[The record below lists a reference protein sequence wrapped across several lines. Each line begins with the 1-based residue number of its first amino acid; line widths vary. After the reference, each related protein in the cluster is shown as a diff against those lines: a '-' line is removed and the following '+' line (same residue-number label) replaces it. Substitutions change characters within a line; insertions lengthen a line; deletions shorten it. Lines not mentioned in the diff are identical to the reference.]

1 MYGLSPDSLESH
13 KAFAAKHNLN
23 MPLIADP
30 DAKVIQQLGAWGEKE
45 VQGQK
50 SVGLLRTTFLVG
62 PDGKIQHLWERVK
75 FEGHAEAILKI
86 VQGE

>member
-1 MYGLSPDSLESH
+1 MSPDSLESH
-13 KAFAAKHNLN
+13 KAFAQKHQLN
-23 MPLIADP
+23 MPLLADP

-62 PDGKIQHLWERVK
+62 PTGKIEHLWERVK
-75 FEGHAEAILKI
+75 FEGHAAEVLKT
-86 VQGE
+86 VSPA

>member
-1 MYGLSPDSLESH
+1 MSPDTLESH
-13 KAFAAKHNLN
+13 KAFAEKHSLN

-50 SVGLLRTTFLVG
+50 SIGLLRTTFLVG
-62 PDGKIQHLWERVK
+62 PDGRIQHLWERVK
-75 FEGHAEAILKI
+75 FEGHAEEVLKI
-86 VQGE
+86 AKHD